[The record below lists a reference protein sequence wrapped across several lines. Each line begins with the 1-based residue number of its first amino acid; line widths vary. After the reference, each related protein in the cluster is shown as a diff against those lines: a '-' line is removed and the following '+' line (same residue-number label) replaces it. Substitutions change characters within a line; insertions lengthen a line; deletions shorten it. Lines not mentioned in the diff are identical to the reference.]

1 MGSRTWPSTTAAR
14 TSRTTPTAR
23 SSGSWTTTPTRSR
36 SAAGRRAR
44 RRRARARARTAA
56 RTAARR
62 RRRRTKRRRR
72 RIRSDTHTHTHALS
86 RKPFSF
92 FGPLNHARVRG
103 RNIFYDVHDVQY
115 LECERKIEKATR
127 VVVVKQIIVMYRCT
141 PVVTTLR
148 SATGGA
154 HRTPAVVLSV
164 H

>member
-36 SAAGRRAR
+36 SAAGRRA
-44 RRRARARARTAA
+44 
-56 RTAARR
+56 
-62 RRRRTKRRRR
+62 KRRRR

-127 VVVVKQIIVMYRCT
+127 VVVVKQIIRMMY
-141 PVVTTLR
+141 P
-148 SATGGA
+148 
-154 HRTPAVVLSV
+154 
-164 H
+164 